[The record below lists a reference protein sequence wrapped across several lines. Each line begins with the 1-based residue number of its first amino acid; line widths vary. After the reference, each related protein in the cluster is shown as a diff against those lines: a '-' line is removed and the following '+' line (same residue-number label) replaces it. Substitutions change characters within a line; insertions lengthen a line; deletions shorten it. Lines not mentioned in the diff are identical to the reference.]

1 MNKSSFLS
9 LLTISFLILATS
21 PIFAVTHTIPWG
33 KLNIDGKPDD
43 NIDDRAAKFDLSLIC
58 IGGTI
63 KDDYFST
70 YLAYDENNFYFACRA
85 KDNSVSC
92 KDEVSRDFKDSD
104 YIRFYID
111 VKGDFKDRTTL
122 NGKGDWALIFTPQI
136 TKGKWKPM
144 VKECPYNGPGHG
156 GIQGDD
162 VTPKRASGAI
172 DGGWYVEAAI
182 PFSLFERDLKKLEK
196 ATMGVYFIG
205 GDTDKGGVRTGEVR
219 LPADGAGNYW
229 NSPAYWQPAKL
240 GPFSVTPL
248 EKEAI
253 FWGEIKKF

>member
-1 MNKSSFLS
+1 MNKSRFLS

-21 PIFAVTHTIPWG
+21 PIFAVTYIIPWG
-33 KLNIDGKPDD
+33 KLNIDGKPDE
-43 NIDDRAAKFDLSLIC
+43 NINDRAVKFDLSLIA

-63 KDDYFST
+63 KDDYIST
-70 YLAYDENNFYFACRA
+70 YLAYDEENFYFACRA
-85 KDNSVSC
+85 KDNSVAC

-111 VKGDFKDRTTL
+111 VKGD
-122 NGKGDWALIFTPQI
+122 WALIFTPQN
-136 TKGKWKPM
+136 TKGKWTPM

-156 GIQGDD
+156 AIQGDD

-196 ATMGVYFIG
+196 TTMGIYFIG

-219 LPADGAGNYW
+219 LPADGAGNYRTVFCYPFRKR
-229 NSPAYWQPAKL
+229 SRLL
-240 GPFSVTPL
+240 GKNQRVLIIPQANNL
-248 EKEAI
+248 I
-253 FWGEIKKF
+253 